1 MLKKIILILLIINII
16 SINVYSMFFDTN
28 TTKGFYINTSF
39 LGQYEPIEGNWELD
53 FFYRMPIMNIDN
65 SLFDNAKIK
74 FGVEN
79 DLGLYANIIKA
90 YVDVVPVNLFRLKAS
105 IGFTS
110 YYNIIDGLGFY
121 SFDNVNADYSFDTLK
136 NLKSENMNGYFI
148 ELEPTI
154 SVNVY
159 RFTLISS
166 LKILYRDMG
175 VGSSYFYDDFTYF
188 IRKDKTFSYSFN
200 NYLMFNIYPINIGVN
215 YVLNYMGE
223 EVEIGHKLGVVAS
236 AKLNI
241 SDKFFLYGEGHVGQY
256 ISYNYLTHEIYIEA
270 KLGLQYRIF

>member
-1 MLKKIILILLIINII
+1 MLKNIILILLIINII
-16 SINVYSMFFDTN
+16 SINVYSMFYDTN

-39 LGQYEPIEGNWELD
+39 LGQYKPIEGNWELD

-90 YVDVVPVNLFRLKAS
+90 YVDVVPVNLFRLKAT
-105 IGFTS
+105 IGFVS
-110 YYNIIDGLGFY
+110 YYNIVDGLGFY
-121 SFDNVNADYSFDTLK
+121 SFDNVNADYSSDVLK
-136 NLKSENMNGYFI
+136 NQKSENKNGYFI

-166 LKILYRDMG
+166 LKIVYRDMN
-175 VGSSYFYDDFTYF
+175 VDAYFYDDFTYF
-188 IRKDKTFSYSFN
+188 IRKNKTFSYSFN
-200 NYLMFNIYPINIGVN
+200 NYFMFNIYPINIGVN

-241 SDKFFLYGEGHVGQY
+241 NDKLFLYGEGHVGQY
-256 ISYNYLTHEIYIEA
+256 LSYNYLTHEIYIEA